1 MNIYNIDGLPGV
13 TVSGKQAGES
23 EIILKTAKRGRMT
36 FYSSNAYNVIL
47 IMKLIYNYLQ
57 MSLLEPVMLI

>member
-36 FYSSNAYNVIL
+36 FYSSNAYNV
-47 IMKLIYNYLQ
+47 YFNN
-57 MSLLEPVMLI
+57 VCT